1 MLKLCEPADK
11 ATFHFDDRSANVA
24 LAFVKRQKLTFHR
37 FMELAEIRS
46 ADGVTHG
53 DEHIRAGLDQHAF
66 IDGEVN
72 RSVFFCFVSQDPGC
86 KRRSTVEAV
95 RQDSE
100 RPLAGFGND
109 TRYVCFLREN
119 LEGEQYLKIHGPSLT
134 LLSVL

>member
-1 MLKLCEPADK
+1 MLKLCETADK
-11 ATFHFDDRSANVA
+11 ATFHFGDRSANVA
-24 LAFVKRQKLTFHR
+24 LALVERQKLTFHR

-72 RSVFFCFVSQDPGC
+72 RSVFFCFVSQYSGC
-86 KRRSTVEAV
+86 KRRNAVETV

-100 RPLAGFGND
+100 RPFAGLGND
-109 TRYVCFLREN
+109 ARYVR
-119 LEGEQYLKIHGPSLT
+119 
-134 LLSVL
+134 LL